1 MNVDVYT
8 AQNLISGGYDK
19 AVVVWEVANKSR
31 KLVLKVLS
39 RGEKFFMHF
48 CGNINLLFKPWRT
61 VKLLMCASPCVYKSS
76 YLHLLIVAVC
86 SLTFKQFFRYALFH
100 EGS

>member
-48 CGNINLLFKPWRT
+48 CGKNKFAFQTLAHCEAVN
-61 VKLLMCASPCVYKSS
+61 VCV
-76 YLHLLIVAVC
+76 
-86 SLTFKQFFRYALFH
+86 SLCL
-100 EGS
+100 